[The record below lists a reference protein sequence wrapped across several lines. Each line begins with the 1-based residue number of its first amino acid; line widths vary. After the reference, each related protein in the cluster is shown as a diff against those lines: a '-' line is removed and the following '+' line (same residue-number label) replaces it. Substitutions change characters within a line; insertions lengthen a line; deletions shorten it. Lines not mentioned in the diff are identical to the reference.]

1 MRKLLCYTVNRK
13 LTYERLREMTVME
26 ILGLKVRHEK
36 LGVGMITHRAGNLFI
51 VTFPARHGPKLR
63 EYIYPDAFAGTL
75 EAVNIAVQE
84 AILKMIEEKQKQKQQ
99 EQRQEKQKQKQQ

>member
-1 MRKLLCYTVNRK
+1 
-13 LTYERLREMTVME
+13 ME

-75 EAVNIAVQE
+75 EAVSIDVQE
-84 AILKMIEEKQKQKQQ
+84 AILPPRITAY
-99 EQRQEKQKQKQQ
+99 RASRCGCAVLLVGGRWFDAV